1 MAEESSILA
10 DRAAYYRQLAVTTR
24 AHIPVMHS
32 AEARNELSALASDY
46 ESLARQAREPK
57 AD

>member
-1 MAEESSILA
+1 MAEESSIRA
-10 DRAAYYRQLAVTTR
+10 DRAAYYRQLAVTVR

-32 AEARNELSALASDY
+32 AEARSELAALASDY
-46 ESLARQAREPK
+46 ESLAQQARESN

>member
-10 DRAAYYRQLAVTTR
+10 NRAAYYRQLAVTIR

-32 AEARNELSALASDY
+32 AQARDELSALASDY
-46 ESLARQAREPK
+46 ELLAQKAHEPQA
-57 AD
+57 D